1 MNKKRKEILKLIP
14 YILIILLSFSLFL
27 KPIADGDEI
36 WNYNFAKCIADGKTP
51 YKDFNMVQT
60 PLSAY
65 ISAVFLILGNNS
77 FIAFRL
83 SGVILMCFVLI
94 ILYKLCVII
103 SEDNNLS
110 LVAVIFVFSI
120 HYSIWIYN
128 YNNLNLLILLVIIY
142 LEISDKRLKN
152 NKLKNIFIGLLY
164 GLIILIK
171 QSTGAVLLLGCV
183 AILVIDYFLLNKK
196 KKDIFIQ
203 LASSTIPIVI
213 FLFIVMITDKF
224 KDFYDYAISGIKYFT
239 HRVTLI
245 EFITSSPFGIFITFF
260 IIFVLIKMIRNIYQ
274 NRKDKERIRNLI
286 VLLIISLSGCIVAY
300 PICDSIHM
308 AVAFV
313 PFVPCLFS
321 CTKKLSVTKRQGIIC
336 VGVSLLVALFSVVQ
350 TLPNNSY
357 YKKCE
362 LNNFEGLFINKE
374 LENNIECI
382 DEYIVKMDK
391 KGIQVKMLD
400 KYAAVFMIPLDKY
413 NKNFDMLLVGN
424 LGSNSIK
431 DLLVDTDT
439 IYLVA
444 KDSENLGYQAHYD
457 LVNYV
462 KDNYKKIDEV
472 IFYEVYECC
481 E

>member
-1 MNKKRKEILKLIP
+1 M
-14 YILIILLSFSLFL
+14 LIILLSFSLFL

-36 WNYNFAKCIADGKTP
+36 WNYNFAKCIADGKVP
-51 YKDFNMVQT
+51 YKDFNMIQT

-65 ISAVFLILGNNS
+65 ISAVFLVFGNNS

-83 SGVILMCFVLI
+83 SGIILMCFVLI
-94 ILYKLCVII
+94 ILYKLCVLL
-103 SEDNNLS
+103 SEDNSLS

-120 HYSIWIYN
+120 QYSVWIYN

-142 LEISDKRLKN
+142 LEISDKGLEN

-164 GLIILIK
+164 GLIVLIK

-183 AILVIDYFLLNKK
+183 VILVIDYFLLNKK

-203 LASSTIPIVI
+203 LTSSTIPIVI
-213 FLFIVMITDKF
+213 FLFIVIISNTF
-224 KDFYDYAISGIKYFT
+224 RDFYDYAISGIKYFT
-239 HRVTLI
+239 HRITLI
-245 EFITSSPFGIFITFF
+245 EFISSSPFGIFITFF
-260 IIFVLIKMIRNIYQ
+260 IIFVLIKMIKSIYQ
-274 NRKDKERIRNLI
+274 NRKYKEKIRNLI
-286 VLLIISLSGCIVAY
+286 VLLVISLFGCIVAY

-308 AVAFV
+308 VVAFV

-321 CTKKLSVTKRQGIIC
+321 CTKKLAVTKRQGIMCI
-336 VGVSLLVALFSVVQ
+336 GVSLLVALFSIVQ
-350 TLPNNSY
+350 ILPNNSY

-362 LNNFEGLFINKE
+362 LNNFEGLLINNE
-374 LENNIECI
+374 LESNIECI
-382 DEYIVKMDK
+382 DEYIVQMDK
-391 KGIQVKMLD
+391 KGMQVKILD

-424 LGSNSIK
+424 LGSNSIS

-439 IYLVA
+439 VYLVA
-444 KDSENLGYQAHYD
+444 KDNESLGYQSHYD
-457 LVNYV
+457 LINYI
-462 KDNYKKIDEV
+462 KNNYKKIDEV
-472 IFYEVYECC
+472 IFYEVYECG